1 MLFKMIA
8 LVFMLISVTMLSAAK
23 TVDQVDLNRYLG
35 RWYQYAYFPTKFQ
48 PKDAALSAADYS
60 LDKKG
65 KIIVINT
72 SYKDKAGTQILKQ
85 VSGKAHAVD
94 KSNSKL
100 RVSFF
105 WPFYGDYW
113 IVKLDK
119 NYQYSV
125 VSDRKQK
132 YLWIL
137 SRSPRMDRDSY
148 NEILYFLEQG
158 GWDIGKLVITG
169 IQD

>member
-85 VSGKAHAVD
+85 VSG
-94 KSNSKL
+94 
-100 RVSFF
+100 
-105 WPFYGDYW
+105 
-113 IVKLDK
+113 
-119 NYQYSV
+119 
-125 VSDRKQK
+125 
-132 YLWIL
+132 
-137 SRSPRMDRDSY
+137 
-148 NEILYFLEQG
+148 
-158 GWDIGKLVITG
+158 
-169 IQD
+169 